1 MGIEQISE
9 DMWIMR
15 MIKIMME
22 AVISTLGEVIF
33 YVTLS
38 AMLSAGCNI
47 LHQDVTFH
55 ASCLTFSFFDVNFI
69 C

>member
-1 MGIEQISE
+1 
-9 DMWIMR
+9 
-15 MIKIMME
+15 MME

-38 AMLSAGCNI
+38 ALLSAGCNI
-47 LHQDVTFH
+47 LHEDVTLH
-55 ASCLTFSFFDVNFI
+55 SPCLTFSFFDVNFI

>member
-1 MGIEQISE
+1 
-9 DMWIMR
+9 
-15 MIKIMME
+15 ME

-38 AMLSAGCNI
+38 ALLFAGCNI
-47 LHQDVTFH
+47 LHQNVTFH